1 MGEVFDM
8 GETFSG
14 VDFRTGLDAVEEIR
28 SLKPEGIS
36 MAQFALQWILSF
48 DAVSTVI
55 PGAKTPEQVRDNAA
69 AGDLE
74 PLPEQTMSQVA
85 DIYNRL
91 IRGQVHHRW

>member
-1 MGEVFDM
+1 M

-14 VDFRTGLDAVEEIR
+14 VDFEIGLRAVEEIR
-28 SLKPEGIS
+28 ALVPEGVS

-55 PGAKTPEQVRDNAA
+55 PGARTVAQVRENAA

-74 PLPEQTMSQVA
+74 PLGDETC
-85 DIYNRL
+85 
-91 IRGQVHHRW
+91 RGSRRSTIV